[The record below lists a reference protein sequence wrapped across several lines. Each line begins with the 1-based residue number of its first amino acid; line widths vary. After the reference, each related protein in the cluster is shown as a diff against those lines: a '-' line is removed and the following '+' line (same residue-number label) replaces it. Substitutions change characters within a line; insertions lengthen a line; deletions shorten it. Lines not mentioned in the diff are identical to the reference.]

1 MPSPTADGD
10 DTGDGIQDSDGDGM
24 IDSKDYAPRDPDVQE
39 ESDVRDASSE
49 QVPGFGVGA
58 TVVALTFA
66 AFAAHRRS

>member
-1 MPSPTADGD
+1 
-10 DTGDGIQDSDGDGM
+10 M